1 MSSDRGR
8 LSLPSLAQHFDAPEG
23 YVGHF
28 GWICGY
34 SADAPFL
41 NDAAERFTAFTKD
54 QRASQ
59 GHVAL
64 ALIVDPGHPPIGF
77 IDAPGIAHLAILEA
91 RDKPFRLL
99 HAKVA
104 LLGYRHLEQRDRWR
118 LRLVV
123 ATGNWTRQTLE
134 DSLDLAWRVEVDSD
148 SLAQPAADDRRA
160 CADIGAAQGLLGAI
174 RAWFDTRLLDA
185 PPSGSEHVR
194 LLDAWMAR
202 CAAEAAGEP
211 RFFDNRHA
219 SLLSQL
225 PTKVKAESE
234 SGARN
239 YLAMGS
245 GFYESGGHPSEAPS
259 VPIAA
264 IRALKE
270 ASLLTRAAEVDLF
283 VNRLACQ
290 AVASSV
296 QALEDQ
302 GVKVRPAAAPSPLF
316 GDNSAR
322 TLHAKFPFSAK
333 YASNAP
339 RCNGAWIYLGSGN
352 LTGPGFANAMS
363 ASSGN
368 LEAGVVFAPGPLYW
382 HADRGIEAHQVV
394 GNLLPI
400 QWTEA
405 FDGSTVL
412 SAGDPFER
420 PETLHTAPPVAWLAW
435 CETGDGGFLSL
446 PAEVLDHE
454 LAFQVLTPE
463 GIPGVVSGGTIPW
476 TGRRPRV
483 VRCRWNADGTRKEAD
498 IPVIDEFGRIAAAK
512 LMPLGIDEGWWQLAD
527 FPLVPIEE
535 TANDDPDSQDDH
547 PGEPG
552 GEGGRTLVS
561 SYSIRQ
567 MMELI
572 ENIAEKQTGIDRRDW
587 EPWCRRLEQ
596 TLVRMK
602 DSGPVAYFRMQQAPK
617 LNPLSPLRCA
627 PFRPSFA
634 ETAETS
640 EGRLYEEALRRIE
653 LSWGVDEMVSMG
665 ELR

>member
-41 NDAAERFTAFTKD
+41 NDAAERFTALTKD

-160 CADIGAAQGLLGAI
+160 CADIGAAQRLLGAI
-174 RAWFDTRLLDA
+174 RASFDTRLLDA
-185 PPSGSEHVR
+185 SPSGSEHVQ

-270 ASLLTRAAEVDLF
+270 ASLLTPGRGGGSLRQPAGVPGGGVLGAGPGRPGRESETRCGPVTAVRRQQCADAARQVPVQREVRQQRPPMQWRLDLPGLGQSHGAGVRERDEPFIGKSRGRRRLRARSPV
-283 VNRLACQ
+283 LACGPGNRGPSGRRRS
-290 AVASSV
+290 AADPMDRGLRWFHGPVGRRFLRTARDLAYGAAGGLARVVRDRRWRIPFAARRSAGLRIRLPGADARRHSRRRERWHHPMDGAPPSGR
-296 QALEDQ
+296 ALPVEC
-302 GVKVRPAAAPSPLF
+302 RW
-316 GDNSAR
+316 
-322 TLHAKFPFSAK
+322 HAE
-333 YASNAP
+333 
-339 RCNGAWIYLGSGN
+339 GSGHPRDRRVRTHCGSQADASGGRRG
-352 LTGPGFANAMS
+352 LVAVGGLS
-363 ASSGN
+363 AG
-368 LEAGVVFAPGPLYW
+368 
-382 HADRGIEAHQVV
+382 ADRG
-394 GNLLPI
+394 
-400 QWTEA
+400 
-405 FDGSTVL
+405 D
-412 SAGDPFER
+412 
-420 PETLHTAPPVAWLAW
+420 
-435 CETGDGGFLSL
+435 
-446 PAEVLDHE
+446 
-454 LAFQVLTPE
+454 
-463 GIPGVVSGGTIPW
+463 
-476 TGRRPRV
+476 
-483 VRCRWNADGTRKEAD
+483 
-498 IPVIDEFGRIAAAK
+498 
-512 LMPLGIDEGWWQLAD
+512 
-527 FPLVPIEE
+527 
-535 TANDDPDSQDDH
+535 
-547 PGEPG
+547 
-552 GEGGRTLVS
+552 
-561 SYSIRQ
+561 RQ
-567 MMELI
+567 
-572 ENIAEKQTGIDRRDW
+572 
-587 EPWCRRLEQ
+587 
-596 TLVRMK
+596 
-602 DSGPVAYFRMQQAPK
+602 
-617 LNPLSPLRCA
+617 
-627 PFRPSFA
+627 
-634 ETAETS
+634 
-640 EGRLYEEALRRIE
+640 
-653 LSWGVDEMVSMG
+653 
-665 ELR
+665 